1 MKSIDRLGDIF
12 EFIIVDNNRRRVE
25 LIKDVLERANIVP
38 LVINGGFYCKRTH
51 YATLETYEKNKL
63 PVIFLD
69 EHFGTNELESGS
81 LICMILREY
90 TDEKGGILFP
100 ISPLRELQQEKWSKI
115 FKEEDESWYVEKEL
129 HPLLDVFNSENIY
142 EVCTKFLERREKKE
156 SVSEIKNG

>member
-1 MKSIDRLGDIF
+1 MRSIDSLKDIF
-12 EFIIVDNNRRRVE
+12 EFILVDNNRRRVE
-25 LIKDVLERANIVP
+25 RIKDTLEEANIVP

-51 YATLETYEKNKL
+51 IATLETYEKNKL

-115 FKEEDESWYVEKEL
+115 FKEEEESWYVEKEL
-129 HPLLDVFNSENIY
+129 HPLLDTFSIENIY
-142 EVCTKFLERREKKE
+142 GVCTEFLERREKNE
-156 SVSEIKNG
+156 AINEFKNG